1 MSDELNS
8 TRQVLLAKRPR
19 GRGIAPGDLEI
30 AETTCLEPDEGQ
42 VRVRVIYISI
52 DPAIRLWMN
61 EKPPVIQPVPLG
73 HVVPSMGVGVVETS
87 RDSSLPV
94 GTLVHGF
101 LGWQTRVTCKAS
113 DVSMLPPAPSL
124 PLTAHLSLLGPIGLT
139 AYFGLV
145 DLARPRPQE
154 TLVVSGAAGAVG
166 SLAAQIG
173 KIQGCRVIGIA
184 GGPEKCRYLVD
195 ELGLDGAIEDSVDR
209 LRRLTGLTITTQ
221 LDAPTDTLDDQQR
234 TVVLRVTQEALQNVR
249 KHAEASMVV
258 VSTALDDDDWSLE
271 VRDDGRGFEVEA
283 VAARSRRNFGLQFMH
298 ERAALIDA
306 RFDVR
311 SRPDGGTVVRLA
323 IPRGAQ
329 AGAKENG

>member
-1 MSDELNS
+1 MSGAYTPKPMETARAGTDAPESRFDGLRAEASAAVGYSANALRSVRDRYREALASDADGPDSETGPFRSTLERLELAERTLS
-8 TRQVLLAKRPR
+8 RVWLFLQH
-19 GRGIAPGDLEI
+19 GDDSLV
-30 AETTCLEPDEGQ
+30 AETSDGMADEDAAMRIMEAQEAERSRLAQEIHDGPAQ
-42 VRVRVIYISI
+42 ALTNAIFQAEYIERI
-52 DPAIRLWMN
+52 VATD
-61 EKPPVIQPVPLG
+61 
-73 HVVPSMGVGVVETS
+73 
-87 RDSSLPV
+87 
-94 GTLVHGF
+94 
-101 LGWQTRVTCKAS
+101 
-113 DVSMLPPAPSL
+113 
-124 PLTAHLSLLGPIGLT
+124 
-139 AYFGLV
+139 
-145 DLARPRPQE
+145 
-154 TLVVSGAAGAVG
+154 AAGA
-166 SLAAQIG
+166 AAETRMLRELLRRDLDDIRDFIYQL
-173 KIQGCRVIGIA
+173 R
-184 GGPEKCRYLVD
+184 PPLLD

-283 VAARSRRNFGLQFMH
+283 VAARSRRNFGLQFMRD
-298 ERAALIDA
+298 RAALIDA